1 VQKAVEL
8 VSEKTI
14 TWALKHMPVIL
25 SRNGKVDLNT
35 RGPVHYSKEES
46 IRKVEAHPDV
56 KTLQQDINVLK
67 ILYEK

>member
-8 VSEKTI
+8 VSGKTI

-25 SRNGKVDLNT
+25 SRNGKVDLDT
-35 RGPVHYSKEES
+35 RGLVHYSKEES

-56 KTLQQDINVLK
+56 KTLQ
-67 ILYEK
+67 